1 MIIDLENSV
10 LIHELS
16 KNNVIIIN
24 YEKEECCMEVRLND
38 KNFIDYCSENGLNI
52 IEDNIAFDN
61 DNNDVYKYDDIMEV
75 VRIYP
80 FVVE

>member
-1 MIIDLENSV
+1 
-10 LIHELS
+10 
-16 KNNVIIIN
+16 
-24 YEKEECCMEVRLND
+24 MEVRLND
-38 KNFIDYCSENGLNI
+38 KNFIDYCSENGLSI